1 MILVTFL
8 SHVLACFAK
17 LFILPHL
24 SRTLRVKTVHYGQ
37 IAQPPIFHSSSAF
50 LPSAIQ
56 WVEILSEVFF
66 SICDF
71 SFQQIFLSIFYDET
85 CAEKNSPLLKISTH
99 CGQHMTKISGNLVP
113 TAQIIHLKI
122 TFGHSECHFDI

>member
-8 SHVLACFAK
+8 GHVLACFAK

-66 SICDF
+66 LSAISDF
-71 SFQQIFLSIFYDET
+71 NRFFSQFFMMKHVQKKKI
-85 CAEKNSPLLKISTH
+85 LLY
-99 CGQHMTKISGNLVP
+99 
-113 TAQIIHLKI
+113 
-122 TFGHSECHFDI
+122 

>member
-1 MILVTFL
+1 M
-8 SHVLACFAK
+8 LACFAK

-50 LPSAIQ
+50 LPSAVQ
-56 WVEILSEVFF
+56 WVEILSGFF
-66 SICDF
+66 LIICDF
-71 SFQQIFLSIFYDET
+71 SFHQIFLSIFL
-85 CAEKNSPLLKISTH
+85 KKHVLKKKSPLVRISTH
-99 CGQHMTKISGNLVP
+99 CGKYKTKISGNLVP